1 LPHKKFYEKKFVDK
15 INPKIRYNK
24 IKNQIILSKNF
35 SDFFKDGICEKF
47 ILSSSAFFIKV
58 SKTKNKQITNHKL
71 LKNPTQFRKNKIITP
86 LKNK

>member
-1 LPHKKFYEKKFVDK
+1 MK
-15 INPKIRYNK
+15 
-24 IKNQIILSKNF
+24 
-35 SDFFKDGICEKF
+35 KF